1 MFASLSTGG
10 LDDFSGLTVS
20 GTPNTIVTLESRI
33 QTLETEVGDRDHII
47 AAMHNRSVQEE
58 EDMVEV
64 EAINQT
70 LQIETIELKKQLAS
84 ARAETHELLLDRE
97 ELEFALADAEKKLAD
112 AEKKLEARR
121 A

>member
-1 MFASLSTGG
+1 
-10 LDDFSGLTVS
+10 
-20 GTPNTIVTLESRI
+20 
-33 QTLETEVGDRDHII
+33 
-47 AAMHNRSVQEE
+47 
-58 EDMVEV
+58 MVEV
-64 EAINQT
+64 EAINQK

-97 ELEFALADAEKKLAD
+97 ELEFALSDAEKKLAD